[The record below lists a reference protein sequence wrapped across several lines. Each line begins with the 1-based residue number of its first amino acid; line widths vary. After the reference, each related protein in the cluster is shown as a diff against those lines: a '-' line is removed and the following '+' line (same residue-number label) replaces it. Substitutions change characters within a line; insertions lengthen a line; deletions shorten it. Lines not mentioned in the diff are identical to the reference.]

1 MSPENVETVQRQLV
15 AWQRDDLDT
24 WVSNTD
30 PAIEWHTVLER
41 LVEGPESVYRGHD
54 GVRQLWQDYRTQLAY
69 FEIEAQELRDVGD
82 DRVVFLGRF
91 RWRGLASGIESES
104 PVGMVIT
111 VRDGK
116 IVQSI
121 DYLSYEEALKAVGLP
136 G

>member
-1 MSPENVETVQRQLV
+1 
-15 AWQRDDLDT
+15 
-24 WVSNTD
+24 
-30 PAIEWHTVLER
+30 
-41 LVEGPESVYRGHD
+41 
-54 GVRQLWQDYRTQLAY
+54 VRQLWQDYRTQLAY

-116 IVQSI
+116 IIQSI